1 MSEKLANRSS
11 LKRFAVARA
20 PMLLLVM
27 ACGTA
32 LDARAQAAATSPRV
46 DLGEFQIDLTEVS
59 IGRFAEYAQRKGI
72 QTEAERSGGGSEYV
86 MGWQK
91 RKGWNWRT
99 PFGGPSQPDEPAVH
113 LTWAEA
119 RAFCQDAGG
128 DLPTQAQW
136 KRAAYTELRSNPPA
150 PFVQGKT
157 YEYPTGDS
165 GQGAN
170 VKGAADGWERHAP
183 VGRTRAGVNGLYD
196 MGANVWEWLL
206 DAQGKSRLTAGGS
219 WWYGPSQM
227 RVEGMQYKPDDVYVV
242 YIGFRC
248 VYLAR

>member
-11 LKRFAVARA
+11 LKRVASAWA

-32 LDARAQAAATSPRV
+32 MHAGAQTATPSPRV
-46 DLGEFQIDLTEVS
+46 DLGDFQIDPTEVS
-59 IGRFAEYAQRKGI
+59 IGRFAEYAKRKGI

-99 PFGGPSQPDEPAVH
+99 PFGGPAQPDEPAVH

-150 PFVQGKT
+150 PFVKGKT

-165 GQGAN
+165 GQGPN

-206 DAQGKSRLTAGGS
+206 DAQGKSHLTAGGS

>member
-1 MSEKLANRSS
+1 M
-11 LKRFAVARA
+11 
-20 PMLLLVM
+20 
-27 ACGTA
+27 
-32 LDARAQAAATSPRV
+32 
-46 DLGEFQIDLTEVS
+46 
-59 IGRFAEYAQRKGI
+59 
-72 QTEAERSGGGSEYV
+72 
-86 MGWQK
+86 
-91 RKGWNWRT
+91 
-99 PFGGPSQPDEPAVH
+99 H

-206 DAQGKSRLTAGGS
+206 DAQGKSHLTAGGS

-227 RVEGMQYKPDDVYVV
+227 RLEGMQYKPDDVYVV

-248 VYLAR
+248 VY